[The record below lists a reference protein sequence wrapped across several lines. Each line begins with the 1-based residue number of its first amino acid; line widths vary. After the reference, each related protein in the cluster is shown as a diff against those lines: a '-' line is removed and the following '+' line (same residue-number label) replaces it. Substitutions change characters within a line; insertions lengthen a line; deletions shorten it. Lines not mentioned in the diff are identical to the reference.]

1 MLPSKRAGAFSD
13 ALKWALLVC
22 GILDFD
28 VDMSGPHCI
37 VPWTWHHDLT
47 LQFLLPIGVRDAKE
61 NPCLQS
67 AIGVPFDSIRLLL
80 LVVQCALVN
89 CVQYL
94 LACALL
100 GSPLKGSRFLRF
112 LIQAPDH
119 AEVTSVGMPCMFVL
133 GRSEPPL
140 RNREATSDAGA
151 PRDESPDRLKD
162 NHVHK
167 HRWVRIFCSAR

>member
-1 MLPSKRAGAFSD
+1 MLASKRAGAFSD

-47 LQFLLPIGVRDAKE
+47 LQFLLPIGVRAAKIRACDPRS
-61 NPCLQS
+61 NAPRRS
-67 AIGVPFDSIRLLL
+67 IDVPFDSIRLLL

-100 GSPLKGSRFLRF
+100 SSPLKGSRFLRS

-119 AEVTSVGMPCMFVL
+119 AEVTSVGMPCM
-133 GRSEPPL
+133 
-140 RNREATSDAGA
+140 
-151 PRDESPDRLKD
+151 
-162 NHVHK
+162 
-167 HRWVRIFCSAR
+167 